1 MEELVEELEEVKQK
15 KEPTTDKWLFFLT
28 GITFISIGFASLLYG
43 RGIRSFIKPYG
54 LTIMLLFILYVGVS
68 LSKAKALLLKL
79 DGFKFT
85 IGYIIGLSLIILA
98 GYYPVYHLW
107 LLGGAFV
114 SLLVNDLLGVALQ
127 FIFAYL
133 YCGLNGYNMELMLFY
148 FILGAVICLL
158 ARYMYKMELMIYA
171 SIIVL
176 CCNIILVF
184 VMNGFT
190 FQKSFNENVVFSI
203 LSTVVVLFTI
213 YITRK
218 FWIKEKIQLDVES
231 SIEEQD
237 NVLQSKDCKK
247 EQDIMLQNEV
257 SQMKDIINDKEN
269 EETKVISEVTLLEN
283 EESIQEEPLNL
294 CKNYSDNKN
303 NKEKIRIDKGKI
315 EEVEKLEGILE
326 EPKKE
331 DNYELILDENYELL
345 QQLRR
350 KSVRIFEH
358 SKEVANLARKG
369 AVLLEINENI
379 VAAGAFYHEI
389 GRVVSKNYIEAG
401 VYLLQKYEFP
411 VEVIDI
417 LKQQNAKIELP
428 KSKEAAIVMLA
439 ESIVSTI
446 TYFEKEEEKAVK
458 SGQKYEKTSL
468 RDVVEHIFDVRFN
481 KGDLDEAGFT
491 ILEYKKLKEYY
502 MNMYT

>member
-15 KEPTTDKWLFFLT
+15 KEPITDKWLFFLT
-28 GITFISIGFASLLYG
+28 GITLVSIVFASLLYG
-43 RGIRSFIKPYG
+43 SGIRSFIKPYG

-68 LSKAKALLLKL
+68 LSKAKTLLLKSQ
-79 DGFKFT
+79 GFKFT
-85 IGYIIGLSLIILA
+85 IGYMIGLSLIILS
-98 GYYPVYHLW
+98 GHYPIYNLW

-148 FILGAVICLL
+148 FILGMVICLL
-158 ARYMYKMELMIYA
+158 ARYMYKIEMTIYA

-184 VMNGFT
+184 VMNEFT

-237 NVLQSKDCKK
+237 SVLESKECKE
-247 EQDIMLQNEV
+247 EQDAMLQNEV

-283 EESIQEEPLNL
+283 EENIQEEALNL
-294 CKNYSDNKN
+294 CKNYSDNEN

-315 EEVEKLEGILE
+315 EKVEDVLE
-326 EPKKE
+326 EPIKE
-331 DNYELILDENYELL
+331 NCYDLILDEDYELL
-345 QQLRR
+345 QQLRK
-350 KSVRIFEH
+350 KSIRLFEH
-358 SKEVANLARKG
+358 SKEVANLAREG
-369 AVLLEINENI
+369 AVLLELNEDVVI
-379 VAAGAFYHEI
+379 AGGVYHEI

-411 VEVIDI
+411 IEVIDI

-439 ESIVSTI
+439 ENIVSTI
-446 TYFEKEEEKAVK
+446 AYLEKEKEKAVK
-458 SGQKYEKTSL
+458 LGQTYEKISL
-468 RDVVEHIFDVRFN
+468 CNVVENIFDVRFD
-481 KGDLDEAGFT
+481 KGDLDESGLT

-502 MNMYT
+502 MDLYS

>member
-1 MEELVEELEEVKQK
+1 MEELVEELEQVKQK
-15 KEPTTDKWLFFLT
+15 KEPATDKWLFFLT
-28 GITFISIGFASLLYG
+28 GITLISIGFASLLYG
-43 RGIRSFIKPYG
+43 RGIHSFIKPYG

-68 LSKAKALLLKL
+68 LSKAKALLLKP

-85 IGYIIGLSLIILA
+85 IGYIIGLSLIVLA
-98 GYYPVYHLW
+98 GHYPVYHLW

-148 FILGAVICLL
+148 FILGTVICLL
-158 ARYMYKMELMIYA
+158 ARYMYKIELTIYV

-237 NVLQSKDCKK
+237 SVLKSKDCEETQDNMLKSEDCK
-247 EQDIMLQNEV
+247 EAQDNLLKSENCKEAQDDVLKSKDCEEEKDSVLQKEV
-257 SQMKDIINDKEN
+257 SQTKDIIKDKGN
-269 EETKVISEVTLLEN
+269 EETKVISEVAL
-283 EESIQEEPLNL
+283 
-294 CKNYSDNKN
+294 KYF
-303 NKEKIRIDKGKI
+303 
-315 EEVEKLEGILE
+315 
-326 EPKKE
+326 
-331 DNYELILDENYELL
+331 DNYDLILDENYELL

-350 KSVRIFEH
+350 KSVRVFEH

-369 AVLLEINENI
+369 AVLLGIDERI
-379 VAAGAFYHEI
+379 VVAGGFYHEI
-389 GRVVSKNYIEAG
+389 GRIVSKNYIEAG
-401 VYLLQKYEFP
+401 IYLLQKYEFP
-411 VEVIDI
+411 IEVIDI

-428 KSKEAAIVMLA
+428 KSKEAAVVMLA
-439 ESIVSTI
+439 ENIVSTI
-446 TYFEKEEEKAVK
+446 AYFKKEEEKDIK
-458 SGQKYEKTSL
+458 SGQKYEKASFG
-468 RDVVEHIFDVRFN
+468 DVVEHIFDVRFN

-491 ILEYKKLKEYY
+491 ILEYKNLKEYY
-502 MNMYT
+502 MDLYS